1 MKKVLLPLLL
11 LNFLAA
17 SAQNAE
23 DLLGSWTL
31 LAGNHKIAEKWN
43 IPTIMIYQTYDG
55 VEDLHFVLART
66 GLGYQLTPRLNITL
80 GYDYFYSKTQEKYS
94 VTGKRQNRSYAQFNY
109 ALAYKKLKIAQR
121 VRFEQIWTTKNHNHS
136 YDNRFRYRL
145 KLIHP
150 ITKHFYADVFNEIF
164 LNFEDPYFNQ
174 NRFSANIGYI
184 FSPNYKM
191 EVGYLRSDFKHK
203 DYNRLRLGV
212 IFKTDWTKKK

>member
-11 LNFLAA
+11 LNFLVIT
-17 SAQNAE
+17 AQNAE
-23 DLLGSWTL
+23 DRLGSWTL

-66 GLGYQLTPRLNITL
+66 GLGYQVTPHLNVTL
-80 GYDYFYSKTQEKYS
+80 GYDYFYSKTLEKYS
-94 VTGKRQNRSYAQFNY
+94 VTGKRLDRLFEQFNY
-109 ALAYKKLKIAQR
+109 SLKYNKLKIIQR
-121 VRFEQIWTTKNHNHS
+121 VRFEQNWSKKNHKHS
-136 YDNRFRYRL
+136 YSDRFRYRL

-150 ITKHFYADVFNEIF
+150 ITKHFFVDIFNEIF
-164 LNFEDPYFNQ
+164 LNFEEPHFNQ
-174 NRFSANIGYI
+174 NRFSANIGYA

-203 DYNRLRLGV
+203 DYNRLRLAI
-212 IFKTDWTKKK
+212 IFKTDWTK